1 MASTESAPQTEEVS
15 PTMKLDMQEN
25 TSEQE

>member
-1 MASTESAPQTEEVS
+1 MASTESAPQTEEVN
-15 PTMKLDMQEN
+15 PTTKLDMQKN